1 MPHRTFSLP
10 AATHPMKG
18 EADDQLLGRVANEDK
33 AAHRALC
40 ERFHSRIH
48 YIARGKGLSDA
59 DCDEVVMDTFLAIWQ
74 SAASYRGDAPV
85 GAWIGAIASRKAASK
100 ARGAYRDTNRLVPW
114 ALDEDDESGAAPED
128 RMADESSLGANPEE
142 SAQTAQLHRCIGRC
156 FADLSP
162 TLRDVASR
170 FWLCGEKEVDIA
182 AELAIPLN
190 TVKSRKL
197 AAREKLWPCLQ
208 RCREGAA

>member
-1 MPHRTFSLP
+1 
-10 AATHPMKG
+10 MKG
-18 EADDQLLGRVANEDK
+18 EADDQLLARVTTKDK

-85 GAWIGAIASRKAASK
+85 GAWIGAIAARKATSK
-100 ARGAYRDTNRLVPW
+100 ARGAFRDAKRLVPW
-114 ALDEDDESGAAPED
+114 NLDEDDESGASPED
-128 RMADESSLGANPEE
+128 RIADETALGANPEE
-142 SAQTAQLHRCIGRC
+142 TAESAQLRRCLDRC
-156 FADLSP
+156 FDDLSP
-162 TLRDVASR
+162 TLRDVMAR
-170 FWLCGEKEVDIA
+170 FWLRGQKEVEIA

-208 RCREGAA
+208 RCKEGTA